1 VFYLDTSV
9 LLVYTLTQA
18 VETDRFPATESFFA
32 KITAG
37 SLLGATSFYALQEVH
52 VFAIENAPDFP
63 TGAAFGKAA
72 LEKILAL
79 PLLILPFVSR
89 TDRKLHA
96 RRFTPRCE
104 TLLTFRMLLPHRST
118 DVRQLLRTMNISERF
133 PTFFPTRCPKIF
145 CRLVACAI
153 RTGAGGRGLSCAQST
168 LRN

>member
-1 VFYLDTSV
+1 MFYLDTSV

-18 VETDRFPATESFFA
+18 VETDRFPATESFFV

-89 TDRKLHA
+89 TGRKLHA
-96 RRFTPRCE
+96 RRFT
-104 TLLTFRMLLPHRST
+104 TLRDAT
-118 DVRQLLRTMNISERF
+118 DVPHAIAASVYGCEAIVAYDEHFRAISHILPYKMPEDF
-133 PTFFPTRCPKIF
+133 
-145 CRLVACAI
+145 L
-153 RTGAGGRGLSCAQST
+153 
-168 LRN
+168 

>member
-1 VFYLDTSV
+1 VLYLDTSV

-18 VETDRFPATESFFA
+18 FETDRFPATESFFA

-37 SLLGATSFYALQEVH
+37 SLLDATSFYALQEVY

-96 RRFTPRCE
+96 RRFTALRDA
-104 TLLTFRMLLPHRST
+104 T
-118 DVRQLLRTMNISERF
+118 DVPHAIAASVYGCEAIVAYDEHFRAISHMLPYKMPEDF
-133 PTFFPTRCPKIF
+133 
-145 CRLVACAI
+145 L
-153 RTGAGGRGLSCAQST
+153 
-168 LRN
+168 

>member
-1 VFYLDTSV
+1 VLYLDTSV

-37 SLLGATSFYALQEVH
+37 SLLGATSFYALQEVY

-96 RRFTPRCE
+96 RRFTALRDA
-104 TLLTFRMLLPHRST
+104 T
-118 DVRQLLRTMNISERF
+118 DVPHAIAASVYGCEAIVAYDEHFRAISHMLPYKMPEDF
-133 PTFFPTRCPKIF
+133 
-145 CRLVACAI
+145 L
-153 RTGAGGRGLSCAQST
+153 
-168 LRN
+168 